1 MVLLYMH
8 KISVKL
14 GRGITKNTS
23 PIMNYIYADEFFISA
38 IREFGISNETLRKI
52 KPSSK
57 DLLEIYSE
65 LKTFGF
71 STKYYSSLSS
81 LHGAF

>member
-1 MVLLYMH
+1 MYE
-8 KISVKL
+8 ISVKL
-14 GRGITKNTS
+14 GHGITKNTS
-23 PIMNYIYADEFFISA
+23 PIMNYICTDEFFINV
-38 IREFGISNETLRKI
+38 IREFGISSEAIKKI

-71 STKYYSSLSS
+71 STKYYGSLRN
-81 LHGAF
+81 LHGIF

>member
-1 MVLLYMH
+1 MYE
-8 KISVKL
+8 IGVKL
-14 GRGITKNTS
+14 GRGITKNTL
-23 PIMNYIYADEFFISA
+23 PIMNYICTDEFFINA
-38 IREFGISNETLRKI
+38 IKEFGISSEALKKI

-71 STKYYSSLSS
+71 STKYYSSMRN
-81 LHGAF
+81 LHGIF